1 MTSNIAAPHLEGRPR
16 LTGPSPDG
24 APAMTGR
31 GKAERVAIIGLFSLG
46 VLYTLYLARDL
57 LLPIFLALLL
67 SLLLRPVVK
76 GLRRLRIPEALSAA
90 FLVVVLLV
98 GLVGAAFSLSEPATV
113 WIKRAPVVMHQLEF
127 KLGDLRESVESAR
140 RASHQIEQ
148 MAAAADDEA
157 QAVVVRGPSLAE
169 QALTQT
175 QVILAQLFIV
185 LVLLFFFLAR
195 GRNMLEQL
203 MGTLTNLEDRIHY
216 ATIASTVQKNIAAYL
231 ATVTLINTALGLVT
245 TGLMMA
251 LRHAEP
257 RPLGRYGR
265 LFELH
270 SLSGSGCQPDDHRS
284 RLGPDLRQ
292 PASDSIAAH
301 GLSGRDH
308 DRGKLPHPPDRRP
321 PADAEPDRR
330 LPDHPVLGLAM
341 GHSRSADGGADPGG
355 VQDPVRRPQT
365 TPPARRSAGWIG
377 VEGPT
382 PYSSTPFS
390 R

>member
-24 APAMTGR
+24 APALTGR

-67 SLLLRPVVK
+67 SLLFRPIVK
-76 GLRRLRIPEALSAA
+76 GLRRLGLPEALSAA
-90 FLVVVLLV
+90 FLVVLLLV

-148 MAAAADDEA
+148 MAAATDDET

-175 QVILAQLFIV
+175 QVILAQLLIV

-195 GRNMLEQL
+195 GRSMLEQL
-203 MGTLTNLEDRIHY
+203 IGTMTNLEDRIHY

-231 ATVTLINTALGLVT
+231 ATVTLINAALGLVT

-251 LRHAEP
+251 LGIPNPGLWGVMAGFLNFIPYLGAGVSLMIIALVSALTFDNLLQIALPPMAFLTVTTIEGNFLTPMIVGHRLTLNPIAVFLTILFWGWLWGIPGALMAVPILAVFKILCDAHKP
-257 RPLGRYGR
+257 LHPLGA
-265 LFELH
+265 L
-270 SLSGSGCQPDDHRS
+270 
-284 RLGPDLRQ
+284 LG
-292 PASDSIAAH
+292 
-301 GLSGRDH
+301 G
-308 DRGKLPHPPDRRP
+308 
-321 PADAEPDRR
+321 
-330 LPDHPVLGLAM
+330 
-341 GHSRSADGGADPGG
+341 
-355 VQDPVRRPQT
+355 
-365 TPPARRSAGWIG
+365 
-377 VEGPT
+377 
-382 PYSSTPFS
+382 
-390 R
+390 

>member
-16 LTGPSPDG
+16 LTGPSPNG
-24 APAMTGR
+24 APALTGR

-46 VLYTLYLARDL
+46 VLYTLFLARDL

-76 GLRRLRIPEALSAA
+76 GLRRLRVPEALSAA
-90 FLVVVLLV
+90 VLVVLLLV

-175 QVILAQLFIV
+175 QVILAQLFVV

-195 GRNMLEQL
+195 GRSMLEQL
-203 MGTLTNLEDRIHY
+203 MGTLTNLEDRINY
-216 ATIASTVQKNIAAYL
+216 ATIAGTVQKNIAAYL
-231 ATVTLINTALGLVT
+231 ATVTLINTALGVVT

-251 LRHAEP
+251 LGMPNPGLWGVMAGFLNFIP
-257 RPLGRYGR
+257 YLGAAVSLMIIALVSALTFDSLLQIALPPMAFLAVTTIEGNFLTPMIVGR
-265 LFELH
+265 RLTLNPIAVFLTILFWGWLWGIPGALMAVPILAVFKILCDAHKPLH
-270 SLSGSGCQPDDHRS
+270 SMGAL
-284 RLGPDLRQ
+284 LG
-292 PASDSIAAH
+292 
-301 GLSGRDH
+301 G
-308 DRGKLPHPPDRRP
+308 
-321 PADAEPDRR
+321 
-330 LPDHPVLGLAM
+330 
-341 GHSRSADGGADPGG
+341 
-355 VQDPVRRPQT
+355 
-365 TPPARRSAGWIG
+365 
-377 VEGPT
+377 
-382 PYSSTPFS
+382 
-390 R
+390 

>member
-46 VLYTLYLARDL
+46 VLYTLFLARDL

-90 FLVVVLLV
+90 VLVVLLLV

-175 QVILAQLFIV
+175 QVILAQLFVV

-195 GRNMLEQL
+195 GRSMLEQL
-203 MGTLTNLEDRIHY
+203 MGTMTNLEDRIHY

-251 LRHAEP
+251 LGMPNPGLWGVMAGFLNFIP
-257 RPLGRYGR
+257 YLGAAVSLMIIALVSALTFDSLLQIALPPMAFLAVTTIEGNFLTPMIVGR
-265 LFELH
+265 RLTLNPIAVFLTILFWGWLWGIPGALMAVPILAVFKILCDAHKPLH
-270 SLSGSGCQPDDHRS
+270 SMGAL
-284 RLGPDLRQ
+284 LG
-292 PASDSIAAH
+292 
-301 GLSGRDH
+301 G
-308 DRGKLPHPPDRRP
+308 
-321 PADAEPDRR
+321 
-330 LPDHPVLGLAM
+330 
-341 GHSRSADGGADPGG
+341 
-355 VQDPVRRPQT
+355 
-365 TPPARRSAGWIG
+365 
-377 VEGPT
+377 
-382 PYSSTPFS
+382 
-390 R
+390 

>member
-46 VLYTLYLARDL
+46 VLYTLFLARDL

-90 FLVVVLLV
+90 VLVVLLLV

-175 QVILAQLFIV
+175 QVILAQLFVV

-195 GRNMLEQL
+195 GRSMLEQL

-216 ATIASTVQKNIAAYL
+216 ATIAGTVQKNIAAYL

-251 LRHAEP
+251 LGMPNPGLWGVMAGFLNFIP
-257 RPLGRYGR
+257 YLGAAV
-265 LFELH
+265 
-270 SLSGSGCQPDDHRS
+270 SLMIIALVSA
-284 RLGPDLRQ
+284 LTF
-292 PASDSIAAH
+292 DSLLQIA
-301 GLSGRDH
+301 
-308 DRGKLPHPPDRRP
+308 LPPMAFLAVTTIEGNFLTPMIVG
-321 PADAEPDRR
+321 RR
-330 LPDHPVLGLAM
+330 LTLNPIAVFLTILFWGWLWGIPGALMAVPILAVFKILCDAHKPLHPMGALLG
-341 GHSRSADGGADPGG
+341 G
-355 VQDPVRRPQT
+355 
-365 TPPARRSAGWIG
+365 
-377 VEGPT
+377 
-382 PYSSTPFS
+382 
-390 R
+390 

>member
-24 APAMTGR
+24 APAVTGR
-31 GKAERVAIIGLFSLG
+31 SKAERVAIIGLFSLG

-76 GLRRLRIPEALSAA
+76 GLRRLRVPEALSAA
-90 FLVVVLLV
+90 FLVVLLLV

-148 MAAAADDEA
+148 MAATTDDET

-175 QVILAQLFIV
+175 QVILAQLLIV

-195 GRNMLEQL
+195 GRSMLEQL
-203 MGTLTNLEDRIHY
+203 IGTMTNLEDRIHY

-231 ATVTLINTALGLVT
+231 ATVTLINAALGLVT
-245 TGLMMA
+245 SGLMMA
-251 LRHAEP
+251 LGIPNPSLWGVMAGFLNFIPYLGAGVSLMIIALVSALTFDNLLQIALPPMAFLTVTTIEGNFLTPMIVGHRLTLNPIAVFLTILFWGWLWGIPGALMAVPILAVFKILCDAHKP
-257 RPLGRYGR
+257 LHPLGA
-265 LFELH
+265 L
-270 SLSGSGCQPDDHRS
+270 
-284 RLGPDLRQ
+284 LG
-292 PASDSIAAH
+292 
-301 GLSGRDH
+301 G
-308 DRGKLPHPPDRRP
+308 
-321 PADAEPDRR
+321 
-330 LPDHPVLGLAM
+330 
-341 GHSRSADGGADPGG
+341 
-355 VQDPVRRPQT
+355 
-365 TPPARRSAGWIG
+365 
-377 VEGPT
+377 
-382 PYSSTPFS
+382 
-390 R
+390 

>member
-1 MTSNIAAPHLEGRPR
+1 MTSNIAAPHLEGHPR

-67 SLLLRPVVK
+67 SLLFRPIVK
-76 GLRRLRIPEALSAA
+76 GLRRLGLPEALSAA
-90 FLVVVLLV
+90 FLVVLLLV

-148 MAAAADDEA
+148 MAAATDDET

-175 QVILAQLFIV
+175 QVILAQLLIV

-195 GRNMLEQL
+195 GRSMLEQL
-203 MGTLTNLEDRIHY
+203 IGTMTNLEDRIHY

-231 ATVTLINTALGLVT
+231 ATVTLINAALGLVT

-251 LRHAEP
+251 LGIPNPGLWGVMAGFLNFIPYLGAGVSLMIIALVSALTFDNLLQIALPPMAFLTVTTIEGNFLTPMIVGHRLTLNPIAVFLTILFWGWLWGIPGALMAVPILAVFKILCDAHKP
-257 RPLGRYGR
+257 LHPLGA
-265 LFELH
+265 L
-270 SLSGSGCQPDDHRS
+270 
-284 RLGPDLRQ
+284 LG
-292 PASDSIAAH
+292 
-301 GLSGRDH
+301 G
-308 DRGKLPHPPDRRP
+308 
-321 PADAEPDRR
+321 
-330 LPDHPVLGLAM
+330 
-341 GHSRSADGGADPGG
+341 
-355 VQDPVRRPQT
+355 
-365 TPPARRSAGWIG
+365 
-377 VEGPT
+377 
-382 PYSSTPFS
+382 
-390 R
+390 

>member
-16 LTGPSPDG
+16 LTGPSPNG
-24 APAMTGR
+24 APALTGR

-46 VLYTLYLARDL
+46 VLYTLFLARDL

-76 GLRRLRIPEALSAA
+76 GLRRLRVPEALSAA
-90 FLVVVLLV
+90 VLVVVLLL
-98 GLVGAAFSLSEPATV
+98 GLIGAAFSLSEPATV

-175 QVILAQLFIV
+175 QVILAQLFVV

-195 GRNMLEQL
+195 GRSMLEQV
-203 MGTLTNLEDRIHY
+203 MGTMTNLEDRIHY
-216 ATIASTVQKNIAAYL
+216 ATIAGTVQKNIAAYL
-231 ATVTLINTALGLVT
+231 ATVTLINTALGMVT

-251 LRHAEP
+251 LGMPNPGLWGVMAGFLNFIPYLGAGVSLMIIALVSALTFDNLLQIALPPMAFLAVTTIEGNFLTPMIVGHRLTLNPIAVFLTILFWGWLWGIPGALMAVPILAVFKILCDAHKP
-257 RPLGRYGR
+257 LHPLGA
-265 LFELH
+265 L
-270 SLSGSGCQPDDHRS
+270 
-284 RLGPDLRQ
+284 LG
-292 PASDSIAAH
+292 
-301 GLSGRDH
+301 G
-308 DRGKLPHPPDRRP
+308 
-321 PADAEPDRR
+321 
-330 LPDHPVLGLAM
+330 
-341 GHSRSADGGADPGG
+341 
-355 VQDPVRRPQT
+355 
-365 TPPARRSAGWIG
+365 
-377 VEGPT
+377 
-382 PYSSTPFS
+382 
-390 R
+390 

>member
-24 APAMTGR
+24 APALTGR

-46 VLYTLYLARDL
+46 VLYTLFLARDL

-76 GLRRLRIPEALSAA
+76 GLRRLRVPEALSAA
-90 FLVVVLLV
+90 VLVVLLLL

-175 QVILAQLFIV
+175 QVILAQLFVV

-195 GRNMLEQL
+195 GRSMLEQL
-203 MGTLTNLEDRIHY
+203 MGTMTNLEDRIHY
-216 ATIASTVQKNIAAYL
+216 ATIAGTVQKNIAAYL
-231 ATVTLINTALGLVT
+231 ATVTLINTALGVVT

-251 LRHAEP
+251 LGMPNPGLWGVMAGFLNFIP
-257 RPLGRYGR
+257 YLGAAVSLMIIALVSALTFDSLLQIALPPMAFLTVTTIEGNFLTPMIVGR
-265 LFELH
+265 RLTLNPIAVFLTILFWGWLWGIPGALMAVPILAVFKILCDAHKPLH
-270 SLSGSGCQPDDHRS
+270 SMGAL
-284 RLGPDLRQ
+284 LG
-292 PASDSIAAH
+292 
-301 GLSGRDH
+301 G
-308 DRGKLPHPPDRRP
+308 
-321 PADAEPDRR
+321 
-330 LPDHPVLGLAM
+330 
-341 GHSRSADGGADPGG
+341 
-355 VQDPVRRPQT
+355 
-365 TPPARRSAGWIG
+365 
-377 VEGPT
+377 
-382 PYSSTPFS
+382 
-390 R
+390 

>member
-31 GKAERVAIIGLFSLG
+31 GKAERVAIVGLFSLG

-76 GLRRLRIPEALSAA
+76 GLRRLRVPEALSAA
-90 FLVVVLLV
+90 VLVVVLLV

-185 LVLLFFFLAR
+185 LVLLFFFLAG

-203 MGTLTNLEDRIHY
+203 MGTMTNLEDRIHY
-216 ATIASTVQKNIAAYL
+216 ATIAGTVQKNIAAYL

-251 LRHAEP
+251 LGMPNPGLWGVMAGFLNFIPYLGAGVSLMIIALVSALTFDSLLQIALPPMAFLALTTIEGNFLT
-257 RPLGRYGR
+257 PLIVGRR
-265 LFELH
+265 LTLNPIAVFLTILFWGWLWGIPGALMAVPILAVFKILCDAHKPLH
-270 SLSGSGCQPDDHRS
+270 SMGAL
-284 RLGPDLRQ
+284 LG
-292 PASDSIAAH
+292 
-301 GLSGRDH
+301 G
-308 DRGKLPHPPDRRP
+308 
-321 PADAEPDRR
+321 
-330 LPDHPVLGLAM
+330 
-341 GHSRSADGGADPGG
+341 
-355 VQDPVRRPQT
+355 
-365 TPPARRSAGWIG
+365 
-377 VEGPT
+377 
-382 PYSSTPFS
+382 
-390 R
+390 

>member
-24 APAMTGR
+24 APALTGR

-46 VLYTLYLARDL
+46 VLYTLFLARDL

-76 GLRRLRIPEALSAA
+76 GLRRLRVPEALSAA
-90 FLVVVLLV
+90 VLVVLLLL

-148 MAAAADDEA
+148 IAAAADDEA

-175 QVILAQLFIV
+175 QVILAQLFVV

-195 GRNMLEQL
+195 GRSMLEQL
-203 MGTLTNLEDRIHY
+203 MGTMTNLEDRIHY
-216 ATIASTVQKNIAAYL
+216 ATIAGTVQKNIAAYL
-231 ATVTLINTALGLVT
+231 ATVTLINTALGVVT

-251 LRHAEP
+251 LGMPNPGLWGVMAGFLNFIP
-257 RPLGRYGR
+257 YLGAAVSLMIIALVSALTFDSLLQIALPPMAFLTVTTIEGNFLTPMIVGR
-265 LFELH
+265 RLTLNPIAVFLTILFWGWLWGIPGALMAVPILAVFKILCDAHKPLH
-270 SLSGSGCQPDDHRS
+270 SMGAL
-284 RLGPDLRQ
+284 LG
-292 PASDSIAAH
+292 
-301 GLSGRDH
+301 G
-308 DRGKLPHPPDRRP
+308 
-321 PADAEPDRR
+321 
-330 LPDHPVLGLAM
+330 
-341 GHSRSADGGADPGG
+341 
-355 VQDPVRRPQT
+355 
-365 TPPARRSAGWIG
+365 
-377 VEGPT
+377 
-382 PYSSTPFS
+382 
-390 R
+390 